1 MRKKPEGRLG
11 LNRNLKNLSYVDG
24 AGLLRNPLAE
34 VKKTYVFLPS
44 AYFLRHCECENPP
57 GFSAEGE
64 RATTKSRKSSL
75 SPSAL
80 YLRIIEDDSEVYRS

>member
-44 AYFLRHCECENPP
+44 APLLCYCGCPN
-57 GFSAEGE
+57 S
-64 RATTKSRKSSL
+64 RADRGLCKKLNVTAGVEK
-75 SPSAL
+75 
-80 YLRIIEDDSEVYRS
+80 EDRAS